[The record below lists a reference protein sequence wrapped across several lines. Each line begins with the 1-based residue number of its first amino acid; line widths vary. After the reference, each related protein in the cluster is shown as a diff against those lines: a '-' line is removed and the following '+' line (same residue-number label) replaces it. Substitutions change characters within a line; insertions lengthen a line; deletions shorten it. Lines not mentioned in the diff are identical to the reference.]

1 MLLSLNKTN
10 TNLPV
15 GGTEYL
21 VANIF
26 PDNATYKSIKWT
38 SSDPNVVAVS
48 TNGQILGRTTGTATI
63 TASSTDGSNLSATCE
78 VTVGGSNQSNV
89 RGDLNNDGIVDVS
102 DVNAIIDIV
111 LGK

>member
-1 MLLSLNKTN
+1 MLLSLNKTS
-10 TNLPV
+10 TNLPI

-26 PDNATYKSIKWT
+26 PDNATYKSIKGA

-63 TASSTDGSNLSATCE
+63 TASTTDGSNLSASCE
-78 VTVGGSNQSNV
+78 VTVGGSGQSNV